1 MAHAPMLTLRR
12 NPPSLEDPQDFLEI
26 EVLTL
31 SDMAFQKV
39 QPPRPTSL
47 WIVWDSHFDHI
58 L

>member
-12 NPPSLEDPQDFLEI
+12 NPPSLEDPQDFLKI

-31 SDMAFQKV
+31 SDMAFQKI

-47 WIVWDSHFDHI
+47 WIV
-58 L
+58 